1 MAYMVK
7 KVHSTTLTVDAQ
19 GRVLLPSPL
28 RRALGLRP
36 GTRLVALVEEGR
48 LVLEPWE
55 RVEEALWEELSD
67 IKESLTEELLRER
80 RLEAE
85 RDA

>member
-1 MAYMVK
+1 MVK
-7 KVHSTTLTVDAQ
+7 RDYSTTLTVDAQ

-28 RRALGLRP
+28 RRALGLGP
-36 GTRLVALVEEGR
+36 GSRLVALVEEGR

-55 RVEEALWEELSD
+55 RVEEELWRELADLEGSLSEEL
-67 IKESLTEELLRER
+67 IRER

-85 RDA
+85 RDG

>member
-1 MAYMVK
+1 MKRDY
-7 KVHSTTLTVDAQ
+7 STTLTVDAQ

-28 RRALGLRP
+28 RRALGLGP
-36 GTRLVALVEEGR
+36 GSRLVALVEEGR

-55 RVEEALWEELSD
+55 RVEEELWRELADLEGSLSEEL
-67 IKESLTEELLRER
+67 IRER

-85 RDA
+85 RDG

>member
-1 MAYMVK
+1 MVGVVK
-7 KVHSTTLTVDAQ
+7 RDYSTTLTVDAQ

-28 RRALGLRP
+28 RRALGLGP
-36 GTRLVALVEEGR
+36 GSRLVALVEEGR

-55 RVEEALWEELSD
+55 RVEEELWRELADLEGSLSEEL
-67 IKESLTEELLRER
+67 IRER

-85 RDA
+85 RDG

>member
-1 MAYMVK
+1 VVK
-7 KVHSTTLTVDAQ
+7 RDYSTTLTVDAQ

-28 RRALGLRP
+28 RRALGLGP
-36 GTRLVALVEEGR
+36 GSRLVALVEEGR

-55 RVEEALWEELSD
+55 RVEEELWRELADLEGSLSEEL
-67 IKESLTEELLRER
+67 IRER

-85 RDA
+85 RDG